1 MQFVYNKQNK
11 IYILVVQI
19 YIFVL
24 RITEITEIT
33 VFRECNVE
41 TPSASLTLSSSLIE
55 GALGKE
61 VRLCA
66 NCLALSFAVLQL

>member
-24 RITEITEIT
+24 RITEIT

-41 TPSASLTLSSSLIE
+41 TPLASLTLSSSLTE
-55 GALGKE
+55 GAIGKE
-61 VRLCA
+61 VKYSVTVGL
-66 NCLALSFAVLQL
+66 